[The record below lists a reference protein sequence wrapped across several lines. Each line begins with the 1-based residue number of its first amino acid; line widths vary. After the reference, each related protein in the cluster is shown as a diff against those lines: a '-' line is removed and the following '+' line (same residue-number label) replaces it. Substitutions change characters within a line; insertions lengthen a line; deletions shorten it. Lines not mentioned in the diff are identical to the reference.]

1 MSDSVTLDGVVLS
14 RRSFAEGDLSVTLFT
29 KQRGKI
35 SVVARGARKPKS
47 KLAGVTEP
55 GVEGQFQV
63 ILGRSRFIM
72 GQVMPSKS
80 RVGVHRQY
88 QSLMAMLYMLEL
100 ISAAAPENIP
110 SESLYRLLQFGLSMI
125 DQEADAVSSVATLH
139 CLLLH
144 SQGISPRFD
153 SCMRCHEMIGDAS
166 RQMSMGYGGSI
177 CDRCS
182 FDVHDLVKL
191 NAGAASIWSQLIR
204 FESVKGSD
212 QQAWSDLLLASHEA
226 VRHHLGH
233 ELKNWPL
240 YIQAM
245 ELSDESW

>member
-1 MSDSVTLDGVVLS
+1 MSESVTLDGVVLS
-14 RRSFAEGDLSVTLFT
+14 RRSFAEGDLSVMLFT

-63 ILGRSRFIM
+63 ILGRNRLIM
-72 GQVMPSKS
+72 GQVMPSNS
-80 RVGVHRQY
+80 RVSIHRHY
-88 QSLMAMLYMLEL
+88 EPLMAMLYMLEL
-100 ISAAAPENIP
+100 ISAVAPENIP
-110 SESLYRLLQFGLSMI
+110 SDSLYRLLGFGLGMI
-125 DQEADAVSSVATLH
+125 DQAADPISSVATLQ

-153 SCMRCHEMIGDAS
+153 VCMRCRETQDGRS
-166 RQMSMGYGGSI
+166 TQVSMGYGGLI

-191 NAGAASIWSQLIR
+191 NQGSANIWAQLIR
-204 FESVKGSD
+204 FEAVKGST
-212 QQAWSDLLLASHEA
+212 QQDWSDLLLASHAA

-233 ELKNWPL
+233 DLKNWPL